1 MSAKINR
8 TLQGLILLGLGWLL
22 FERFFTGELYYYINE
37 RFFDLVIIAAVGFLV
52 LGFVV
57 LAYRRDHS
65 HHHHDNGPA
74 HEHHHHKSGSRWA
87 IAIVS
92 IPLLLG
98 FIIPSKPLDSNVIQ
112 SRGISNDA
120 FFISNPNQEALEL
133 SAPADQRNI
142 LDWVRAFNYSEDPR
156 EFAGQTADV
165 IGFVYHDPRLP
176 DHQFLVSRLTVTC
189 CVADAFAIGMVVDWP
204 QAAEMADNAWVHV
217 RGEVQ
222 TVELE
227 GRTLP
232 LIIADSIKDTD
243 PPAQPYL
250 FP

>member
-1 MSAKINR
+1 MFSKIYR
-8 TLQGLILLGLGWLL
+8 ILQGLILLGLGWLL
-22 FERFFTGELYYYINE
+22 FQKFLTGKLYYYINE
-37 RFFDLVIIAAVGFLV
+37 RFFTLVTLGAIGFLI

-57 LAYRRDHS
+57 LIYRKDHP
-65 HHHHDNGPA
+65 HHHD
-74 HEHHHHKSGSRWA
+74 HEHGHQHHHDEGGSRWA
-87 IAIVS
+87 LVIIA

-98 FIIPSKPLDSNVIQ
+98 FLIPSKPLDANVIQ
-112 SRGISNDA
+112 SRGIANDA
-120 FFISNPNQEALEL
+120 LFTSSSRSEGLEL

-142 LDWVRAFNYSEDPR
+142 LDWVRAFNYSEDPN

-176 DHQFLVSRLTVTC
+176 DHQFLVGRLTVTC

-222 TVELE
+222 TVQVE

-243 PPAQPYL
+243 SPAQPYL